1 MMETSTSSLR
11 FHKRGGSGARSETER
26 QKLEEQCGITQDQNP
41 EEEVDRFPP
50 RPVKKAATWLVN
62 TPKPIERF
70 IHHHSP
76 EHYQALA
83 ERAQGLIESAL
94 KNLRDSDDQ
103 EIQAKVTC
111 RAKTGKSLEE
121 KLKMRNL
128 ERKRKGKKE
137 YETDEEILEDVKD
150 LAGVRVVLYTP
161 NEDQREKVKRVIKSI
176 WGDDVDEK
184 PHEGSVSPTTSGPSL
199 KSKRD
204 TGGKKKEYIRK
215 HLGYRADHY
224 RTPMTKEQ
232 STDSYQWKKYDWVE
246 IQVVSALGHAWAEA
260 GHDVLYKTHAY
271 GPPSI
276 QEQRI
281 LDALSG
287 LIVSGDL
294 LLEQF
299 RELVTKRTTAKWEH
313 PEQFVIFLRQTDV
326 LETQEG
332 QYAFKGSKEPQEG
345 FRSDA
350 IDILFRFLQ
359 GTGNDYPLAV
369 RNALKDLGYPQES
382 EIGLSEVL
390 SQFNPSLTP
399 PQGLLTPLCM
409 ISHML
414 SLDERKGKRT
424 AITEEPDVQEMFSI
438 MMDAL
443 ILLQTFAG
451 GPGCAKALLLVHQV
465 QMTVEETESLNFLL
479 SDPSRKNCFAG
490 AVVKKWIKDSLQTAW
505 RWFEKQANDDKSLCG
520 LFFRLANMGVPA
532 KVMDDPRRLKELK
545 INSLSRSNT
554 LEDQEG
560 WK

>member
-1 MMETSTSSLR
+1 METSTSSLR
-11 FHKRGGSGARSETER
+11 FHKRGASGAQSETER
-26 QKLEEQCGITQDQNP
+26 QKEEEQCAMPQDQNP
-41 EEEVDRFPP
+41 EEEIDQFPP
-50 RPVKKAATWLVN
+50 QPIKKAATWLVN
-62 TPKPIERF
+62 TPEPIERF

-137 YETDEEILEDVKD
+137 YETDEEILQDVKD

-161 NEDQREKVKRVIKSI
+161 NEDQREKVKGVIKSI

-184 PHEGSVSPTTSGPSL
+184 PHEGSVLPTTSGPSL
-199 KSKRD
+199 KRKRD
-204 TGGKKKEYIRK
+204 AGGEKKEYIRK

-224 RTPMTKEQ
+224 RTPMTEEQ

-326 LETQEG
+326 LETQDG

-399 PQGLLTPLCM
+399 PQGLLAPLCM

-414 SLDERKGKRT
+414 SLDERKGKRI

-451 GPGCAKALLLVHQV
+451 GPGSAKALLLNHQV
-465 QMTVEETESLNFLL
+465 QMTDEETES
-479 SDPSRKNCFAG
+479 
-490 AVVKKWIKDSLQTAW
+490 
-505 RWFEKQANDDKSLCG
+505 
-520 LFFRLANMGVPA
+520 
-532 KVMDDPRRLKELK
+532 
-545 INSLSRSNT
+545 
-554 LEDQEG
+554 
-560 WK
+560 